1 MDNQIEAELSRPVP
15 VGLILEICTDWALC
29 HDELQ
34 WIIFKWRG
42 PKQGWR
48 PMAFVSSS
56 TCVVRRVLDELDIVP
71 SDEADAALDEFPTTY
86 TEWLIRPSAHKEMP
100 RPVFEGTE
108 NGA

>member
-48 PMAFVSSS
+48 PIAFVATS
-56 TCVVRRVLDELDIVP
+56 TVILRRVLGEMGIKP
-71 SDEADAALDEFPTTY
+71 TADAKTSIDHFPPTFKKWMAREST
-86 TEWLIRPSAHKEMP
+86 LRGSL
-100 RPVFEGTE
+100 
-108 NGA
+108 